1 MKYMLSTH
9 ELGKVLSDLTEK
21 YDISMLWRA
30 KVSGG
35 FITITGAVEVEYYP
49 TEQVMIKGNNILSL
63 KVKNGDLTGNV
74 VKITGLKGEYFNID
88 VAPTKFKEIKSSS
101 LYLDKI
107 QESKTECKIRID
119 ENIIFTVP
127 VSYDEVVKF
136 IK

>member
-35 FITITGAVEVEYYP
+35 LITITGEVEVEYYP

-63 KVKNGDLTGNV
+63 KFKSGNGAGNV

-119 ENIIFTVP
+119 EDIIFTVP
-127 VSYDEVVKF
+127 GSYDEVVNY